1 MCDCKSEW
9 DNEES
14 EWDGTY
20 NSSKIWSN
28 LVIDRGSIFFVF
40 QEKESGKWF
49 CLENEGWV
57 RTRCKTKKWEI
68 ELHGPGLGSHIYDLE
83 PVFWWDCLIY
93 TPGDCYRVWEK
104 SSLSMQ
110 FLRKK
115 QFEEF
120 IKDKEIEAKN

>member
-1 MCDCKSEW
+1 MCDCKIEW
-9 DNEES
+9 DDES
-14 EWDGTY
+14 EWDETY

-49 CLENEGWV
+49 YLENEGWV

-83 PVFWWDCLIY
+83 PVFWWEDLIY
-93 TPGDCYRVWEK
+93 TPSHCYRVWEK